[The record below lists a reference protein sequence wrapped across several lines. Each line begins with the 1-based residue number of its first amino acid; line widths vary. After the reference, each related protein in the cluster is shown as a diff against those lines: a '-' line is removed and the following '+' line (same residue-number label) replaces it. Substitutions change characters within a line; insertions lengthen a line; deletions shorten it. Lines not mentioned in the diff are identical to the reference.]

1 MIKHLL
7 FLFAAISFFATSCEE
22 KKPKPTVSPLVS
34 VNMVEKKSRKCVSDS
49 VCAEISLRYPILTGG
64 DNTSAVNAINDS
76 LQKMALAG
84 ILANPSLIIEQAFD
98 SAQTNLFALLQEQVK
113 QMPNWG
119 TGFFKSVETKTLL
132 NTSKFLSFEMNAS
145 GFEGGAHPYY
155 FAALTSYD
163 LNSGKSVGLTDVVR
177 DTSALRPMLEKGF
190 LEAKK
195 QTPADDTLKLSDL
208 LFPEIG
214 RLPISTNFC
223 LVPEGVRFLYN
234 PYEVA
239 SWAVGPT
246 DITLTWEQLGSLADR
261 NKWLD

>member
-1 MIKHLL
+1 MIKHLF
-7 FLFAAISFFATSCEE
+7 FLFAAVTFFPGCEE
-22 KKPKPTVSPLVS
+22 KKPKPTPSPLVS

-49 VCAEISLRYPILTGG
+49 VCAEVSLRYPILTGG

-84 ILANPSLIIEQAFD
+84 IVANPNLTIEQAFD
-98 SAQTNLFALLQEQVK
+98 SAQVNLFALLQEQMK
-113 QMPNWG
+113 QAPDWG
-119 TGFFKSVETKTLL
+119 AGFFKSLETKSLL
-132 NTSKFLSFEMNAS
+132 NTPKFVSFGMNAS

-155 FAALTSYD
+155 FGALASYD
-163 LNSGKSVGLTDVVR
+163 LNTGKSVELIDAVR

-190 LEAKK
+190 LDAKK
-195 QTPADDTLKLSDL
+195 QSPADDTLKLSDL

-214 RLPISTNFC
+214 RLPVSANFC
-223 LVPEGVRFLYN
+223 LVPEGIRFFYN

-246 DITLTWEQLGSLADR
+246 EITLTWEQLGSLADR
-261 NKWLD
+261 KKWLD